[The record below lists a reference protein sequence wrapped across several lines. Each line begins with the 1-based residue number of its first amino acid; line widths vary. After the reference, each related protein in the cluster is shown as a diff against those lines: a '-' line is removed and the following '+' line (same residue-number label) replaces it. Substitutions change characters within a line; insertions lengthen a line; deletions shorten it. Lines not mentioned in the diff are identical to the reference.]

1 MGMAT
6 ARIPGN
12 VRINSVLFPLPRHF
26 VEVFGIYFAHLLGN
40 DVAYQLPLA
49 AQRCLKVEP
58 LLVNSLDGD
67 CADGLVGGL
76 GWKPSLARFL
86 PPRVH
91 SFAYAAP

>member
-1 MGMAT
+1 MAT

-49 AQRCLKVEP
+49 QRCLKFEAVSVKSLENGQM
-58 LLVNSLDGD
+58 LLWWV
-67 CADGLVGGL
+67 LVG
-76 GWKPSLARFL
+76 SSR
-86 PPRVH
+86 
-91 SFAYAAP
+91 